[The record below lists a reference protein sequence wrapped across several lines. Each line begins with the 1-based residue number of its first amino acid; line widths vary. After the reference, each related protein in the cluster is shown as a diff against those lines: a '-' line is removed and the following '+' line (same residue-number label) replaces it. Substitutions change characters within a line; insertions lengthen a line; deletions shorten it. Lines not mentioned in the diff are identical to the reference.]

1 MEKNLS
7 YRKNRK
13 LDFLEF
19 VVHLRAGSGGRGGGR
34 GGFEDLKCGLKRA
47 RKKLFDD
54 G

>member
-19 VVHLRAGSGGRGGGR
+19 VVHLRAGSGGGGG

>member
-19 VVHLRAGSGGRGGGR
+19 VVHLRAGSGEG